1 MPRTSLK
8 YRVSREVTEL
18 LGVSILFDLCFN
30 DSSNDNPEV
39 TSDLIR
45 AVSGRAWETN
55 NEEGEPELVT
65 AEVQELCEVLLVA
78 LPNIRYLAPRVSLT
92 RGLGF
97 WSNVSIVDDSRY
109 VISMDIGKQVANLWV
124 VIII

>member
-30 DSSNDNPEV
+30 DSGNDNPEV

-45 AVSGRAWETN
+45 AVSGQAWETN

-65 AEVQELCEVLLVA
+65 AEVQELCEALLVA
-78 LPNIRYLAPRVSLT
+78 LPNIRYQAPRVFLT
-92 RGLGF
+92 HGLGF

-109 VISMDIGKQVANLWV
+109 VISMDIGKQVANV
-124 VIII
+124 